1 MASQFEKSNPAWEL
15 RLWQQRTGEW
25 FERLQANWQPSTP
38 DLPDQSVKPPE
49 ILPQVWT
56 AIFWLL
62 VIALVIVIIWNLYP
76 IVQRVLAKSRP
87 DRPTSPP
94 PIPDRSQTE
103 WLQQARQA
111 QNQGDYT
118 QACRALYLAMIKKL
132 QDQSRLT
139 PDPSLTN
146 GEYRAILNA
155 QARPQAYRTLI
166 NAHDESIYTDRPL
179 TQERYAECDRAY
191 REIEQERP

>member
-1 MASQFEKSNPAWEL
+1 MASQFEKSNPGWDL

-25 FERLQANWQPSTP
+25 FERLRANWQPSPP
-38 DLPDQSVKPPE
+38 DLPDRSVKPPE

-56 AIFWLL
+56 VIFWLL
-62 VIALVIVIIWNLYP
+62 VIALVTVILWNLYP
-76 IVQRVLAKSRP
+76 IVQRVLAAPRP
-87 DRPTSPP
+87 DRPTVEP
-94 PIPDRSQTE
+94 PIPDRSQME
-103 WLQQARQA
+103 WLQQARHA
-111 QNQGDYT
+111 QSQGDYT
-118 QACRALYLAMIKKL
+118 QACRALYLAMVKKL

-139 PDPSLTN
+139 RDPSLTN
-146 GEYRAILNA
+146 GEYRAILNT
-155 QARPQAYRTLI
+155 QARPQPYRTLI